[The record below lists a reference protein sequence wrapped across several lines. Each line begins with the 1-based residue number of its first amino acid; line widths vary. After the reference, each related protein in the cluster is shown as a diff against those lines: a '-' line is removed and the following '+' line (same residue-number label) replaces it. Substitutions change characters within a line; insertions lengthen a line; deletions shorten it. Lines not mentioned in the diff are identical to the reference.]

1 MNKRIVFGILGVAS
15 IIAGG
20 ITYAIGVEKEFK
32 QLKINNKIMDAQIM
46 VLQSHLLNTDHNVMD
61 LKHKVET

>member
-20 ITYAIGVEKEFK
+20 INYAIGMEKQFK
-32 QLKINNKIMDAQIM
+32 QLRINNKIMDAQIM
-46 VLQSHLLNTDHNVMD
+46 VLQSHLLNTDHNISD
-61 LKHKVET
+61 LKRKVET